1 MMRRAKHYLLLGV
14 ACWVLGTM
22 TAGGKVMM
30 LSDGW
35 QCQSKVEGKWYKA
48 TVPST
53 VMGVLTANGEY
64 PGVLEGMRYKDID
77 KRRFDVPWV
86 FQKTFDLKP
95 PGPLKGEGRWGS
107 DEHVTLRFEGI
118 SYSAD
123 IWLNGKQ
130 IASRDTI
137 KGPFRIFEFDVTRLV
152 QPHNTLKVEVYR
164 AQPGDPNIG
173 FVDWNPRPADESM
186 GLFRPVSVLRTG
198 AVRIS
203 HPVVR
208 SRVNLQTLDEAWLT
222 VEADVENLSDKAYS
236 GVLTGK
242 IETERFS
249 VPYTLQPHERRTL
262 RIDSNDTPVLHVK
275 APRLWWCHTLGRPEL
290 YTLRLTTGTD
300 GQVSDETTI
309 QYGIRQVGSFITREG
324 YRAFTLN
331 GQRILLTS
339 AGWTDDIFLRDTPE
353 RYEQQLQL
361 VCGMNLNSV
370 RLEGFWGTSQALY
383 DLCDRMGILLLA
395 GWSCHWEW
403 ESYLGKPTDEERYG
417 GIISDDDI
425 RLVSLSFDDQ
435 VRYLRHHPS
444 VIAWFTGSDR
454 RPAPALEQHYE
465 LVRQTLDDRPMI
477 ISAKELE
484 SDLTGTSGT
493 KMAGPYEY
501 VAPAYWYSDEAPGG
515 AFGFNTETG
524 IGAQLPVRESI
535 EQMIGKGCWPPDSVW
550 SYHCT
555 ASASEFNSIRVLSET
570 IAGRYGEAT
579 DFDDFLR
586 KASMV
591 NYDGTRA
598 MFEAFRYNFPRATGI
613 VQWMLNG
620 ARPGLY
626 WQLYDYYLRPTA
638 AYYAV
643 RKACQPLQLVYNYV
657 TGGVRAVNS
666 TLAAADVRARMSVYS
681 VRGTLLD
688 QRDTLLHVDAN
699 GHADAFSLMAL
710 PEPNAFLF
718 LQLEDGHGREVADNV
733 YPLSTDRDVFDWEKS
748 DWTGTPMRYHAN
760 HHAIARYRPDGCTVR
775 EHHRTEGGR
784 TQVELTVSN
793 PTDRVAYFLHLSL
806 RTPKGLLIDGV
817 CFSDN
822 YITLPPRS
830 SRTVTCDFAGQQPFR
845 TDLK

>member
-1 MMRRAKHYLLLGV
+1 
-14 ACWVLGTM
+14 M
-22 TAGGKVMM
+22 TAGGQVIM

-35 QCQSKVEGKWYKA
+35 QCLSQAEGKWYEA
-48 TVPST
+48 TAPAT

-64 PGVLEGMRYKDID
+64 PGVLEGMNYKRID

-86 FQKTFDLKP
+86 FQKTFDLK
-95 PGPLKGEGRWGS
+95 GLGS

-123 IWLNGKQ
+123 IWLNGQ
-130 IASRDTI
+130 QVASRDTV

-186 GLFRPVSVLRTG
+186 GLFRPVSVIRTG

-208 SRVNLQTLDEAWLT
+208 SRVNLQTLQEAWLT
-222 VEADVENLSDKAYS
+222 VEADVENLGDVPQS
-236 GVLTGK
+236 GVLTG
-242 IETERFS
+242 ETESGRFS

-262 RIDSNDTPVLHVK
+262 RIDSNDTPVLYVK
-275 APRLWWCHTLGRPEL
+275 APRLWWCHTMGSPEL

-300 GQVSDETTI
+300 GQTSDETTI

-361 VCGMNLNSV
+361 VRDMNLNAI
-370 RLEGFWGTSQALY
+370 RLEGFWGTSQTLY
-383 DLCDRMGILLLA
+383 DLCDRMGILVLP

-403 ESYLGKPTDEERYG
+403 ESYLGKPTDEEQYG

-425 RLVSLSFDDQ
+425 RLVSRSFDDQ

-444 VIAWFTGSDR
+444 VIAWMTGSDR
-454 RPAPALEQHYE
+454 RPTPALEQHYE

-535 EQMIGKGCWPPDSVW
+535 EQMMGKDCWPPDSVW

-555 ASASEFNSIRVLSET
+555 ASASEFNSMRILSET

-666 TLAAADVRARMSVYS
+666 TRTAADVRARMSVYGVS
-681 VRGTLLD
+681 GTLLE
-688 QRDTLLHVDAN
+688 QRDTLLHVEAN
-699 GHADAFSLMAL
+699 GHADAFSLKGL

-718 LQLEDGHGREVADNV
+718 LQLEDGNGHEVVDNV
-733 YPLSTDRDVFDWEKS
+733 YPLSTDRDVFDWKKS
-748 DWTGTPMRYHAN
+748 DWTGTPMRHHAN
-760 HHAIARYRPDGCTVR
+760 HHAIARCRPDGCTVR

-784 TQVELTVSN
+784 TLVELTVSN

-806 RTPKGLLIDGV
+806 HTPKGRLIDGV
-817 CFSDN
+817 RFSDN

-830 SRTVTCDFAGQQPFR
+830 ARTVTCDFAGQQPFR
-845 TDLK
+845 TVLR